1 MKMVIN
7 YNWKAM
13 DANYLT
19 IAWEKWLER
28 DDTLFNINIH
38 GTLKTF
44 SGYFDVE
51 ILGSCMF
58 YL

>member
-1 MKMVIN
+1 ME
-7 YNWKAM
+7 
-13 DANYLT
+13 ANYLT

-28 DDTLFNINIH
+28 DDTLFNIDIH
-38 GTLKTF
+38 GSLKTF

-51 ILGSCMF
+51 ILVSCMF